1 MSKIKL
7 KHSSGNSMSIGA
19 PATNPASDLELKLP
33 ATVGTAGQVLK
44 NSSTAGTLEFGSG
57 GIIVQIVNAVYSGS
71 SSFSTS
77 GSTFQDTGLT
87 ASITPSS
94 SSNKILIMYQIEC
107 ASETS
112 HRHAVKLVRGST
124 DILLSDSAGNRLRAS
139 NQQGNPP
146 NNVVMSTFNQTY
158 LDSPST
164 TSSTTYK
171 LMGWAE
177 ANGDF
182 FTNRSEAN
190 SDADTHARGVST
202 ITLMEVAV

>member
-1 MSKIKL
+1 MTITIN
-7 KHSSGNSMSIGA
+7 GNGTVTGVSVGGLPDGIVDTDMIAAGA
-19 PATNPASDLELKLP
+19 
-33 ATVGTAGQVLK
+33 VTAAKRG
-44 NSSTAGTLEFGSG
+44 AGAIL
-57 GIIVQIVNAVYSGS
+57 QIVNAVYSAS

-112 HRHAVKLVRGST
+112 HRHAVRLVRGST

-158 LDSPST
+158 
-164 TSSTTYK
+164 
-171 LMGWAE
+171 W
-177 ANGDF
+177 
-182 FTNRSEAN
+182 
-190 SDADTHARGVST
+190 H
-202 ITLMEVAV
+202 

>member
-1 MSKIKL
+1 
-7 KHSSGNSMSIGA
+7 MSIAA

-71 SSFSTS
+71 SSFTTS
-77 GSTFQDTGLT
+77 GSTFQDTGLS

-94 SSNKILIMYQIEC
+94 SSNKILVTYQLEC
-107 ASETS
+107 AAETS
-112 HRHAVKLVRGST
+112 YRHACRLVRGST
-124 DILLSDSAGNRLRAS
+124 DILLANSAGDRIRAT
-139 NQQGNPP
+139 NNNGNPP
-146 NNVVMSTFNQTY
+146 NNVRMSSFSQTY

-171 LMGWAE
+171 LVGWAE
-177 ANGDF
+177 SSGLF
-182 FTNRSEAN
+182 FTNRSESN
-190 SDADTHARGVST
+190 SDSASHARGVST
-202 ITLMEVAV
+202 ITLMEVAA